1 MNSLEGPA
9 MTILQDGAVLEA
21 RSIHEALHQGLV
33 KILVKSSRR
42 SLHDLR
48 RSFTGPL
55 QKVLWRSW

>member
-33 KILVKSSRR
+33 EVLVGRCCENP
-42 SLHDLR
+42 DEI
-48 RSFTGPL
+48 F
-55 QKVLWRSW
+55 